1 MKRLQKGYG
10 KFLSSDRRDFAPH
23 TLVIV
28 DPDPRFSAVDLFD
41 AGPGDLLMASWP
53 PEISGAQEAFG
64 AFLARVLEKPSMEN
78 VVILDV
84 SPAALSPDE
93 GPLRDRGVLRFEALR
108 RMPSIQ
114 YAQVTRGLRILLL
127 YFSVETGEL
136 EVFEHGTWEP
146 FLSKEPWGGGL

>member
-1 MKRLQKGYG
+1 MKRLQRGFE
-10 KFLSSDRRDFAPH
+10 KFLSSGRREFAPH

-28 DPDPRFSAVDLFD
+28 DPDPRFSAVELFD
-41 AGPGDLLMASWP
+41 AGPGDLLMAPWP
-53 PEISGAQEAFG
+53 PEVPGAQEAFG